1 MKKVF
6 GKRFKELRL
15 EKAIEQK
22 QMAKLLGV
30 SQQTISRWENDIVEP
45 DFNSLIMIA
54 DYFDVTTDYLLGR
67 VDF

>member
-30 SQQTISRWENDIVEP
+30 SQQTISRWENDVVEP